1 MKKEEPKKDKK
12 TRKTHKKT
20 DAASLKSHKENED
33 ALFTENSEL
42 NPDEQLKPVSPVEES
57 VNSDLNDTELIP
69 ETPVSNENAVEQ
81 NLQEITENISEDVN
95 PETAEIEIP
104 QNIGYSEQP
113 VEKLM
118 EYTEEENIQPAEET
132 QTPGVVQKDEE
143 VQPAEETQPAEVVQK
158 DEIAQP
164 VEETQPAEIVRQ
176 EEDESHE
183 TEKPELVFPKS
194 NYQIS
199 LINENLLRIVVETD
213 KPVGVDCFV
222 KNRKPDEGDSTQTQ
236 SNRILVHPKEIG
248 KLQEVEI
255 IVSIDKSEGVKIVET
270 EKKSDE
276 ESLQEST
283 PASEDSKEKKPKKFL
298 IDPSV
303 ADILQKPVP
312 AEIQEK
318 YKPMTR
324 EEYFE
329 DKLKPSKNK
338 FAINRALV
346 EKHLKI
352 GIVASIILLI
362 FSMIVY
368 SGITSDNESG
378 DEQRPQRLIVIQ
390 DIPEMKVDIP
400 LEEKK
405 DEAGEDKTDVTPKI
419 NIRRNPIRTPRI
431 EITKKDTTAKTD
443 STDIAKNNEELDK
456 LRRGDTTGTGT
467 SVSGINST
475 DTINANA
482 VSLPFGNYGWVL
494 IDSLDYGG
502 RKFKFSSDT
511 SQVIKD
517 PSEVGKVSDFKMFV
531 IQDIKGTEFSCGK
544 NLRDFPVLV
553 TEYKAYKCE
562 PRDELLSNQIEY
574 MYRIINKDNTYAIT
588 IKVEYKKEYKPE
600 YYPKVDTL
608 VSQIR
613 LPQFLKTEN

>member
-12 TRKTHKKT
+12 TRKTSKKDGTADSKTHKDKN
-20 DAASLKSHKENED
+20 DAPFSENEG
-33 ALFTENSEL
+33 L
-42 NPDEQLKPVSPVEES
+42 NPIEQSQEKNAVEES
-57 VNSDLNDTELIP
+57 VENELFDKEIPVTREKTGNDEK
-69 ETPVSNENAVEQ
+69 
-81 NLQEITENISEDVN
+81 ISESEAQKENQNIQDDGIFEAMN
-95 PETAEIEIP
+95 EEIP
-104 QNIGYSEQP
+104 QKIDDAVNSQEEQQGTPEETDLSESTAR
-113 VEKLM
+113 V
-118 EYTEEENIQPAEET
+118 EET
-132 QTPGVVQKDEE
+132 QTDEDNRQKEE
-143 VQPAEETQPAEVVQK
+143 VRSIEENVLPEENPSEK
-158 DEIAQP
+158 D
-164 VEETQPAEIVRQ
+164 VRTEEELH
-176 EEDESHE
+176 DKK
-183 TEKPELVFPKS
+183 EKPEIVFPKS
-194 NYQIS
+194 NYHIS

-222 KNRKPDEGDSTQTQ
+222 KNRKPEEGDSKQTQ
-236 SNRILVHPKEIG
+236 SNRILVHPKEDG

-255 IVSIDKSEGVKIVET
+255 IVSIDKSEGVKIVDT
-270 EKKSDE
+270 ESNLDE
-276 ESLQEST
+276 KPQKTSAAFDDE
-283 PASEDSKEKKPKKFL
+283 SKEKKPKKFL

-303 ADILQKPVP
+303 ADILQKPAP
-312 AEIQEK
+312 DEIMEK

-329 DKLKPSKNK
+329 EKLKPSKNK
-338 FAINRALV
+338 YAINRALV

-352 GIVASIILLI
+352 GIVTSIILLI

-368 SGITSDNESG
+368 AGITSDNESG
-378 DEQRPQRLIVIQ
+378 DEQKPQRLIVIQ

-405 DEAGEDKTDVTPKI
+405 DEAGEEKTDVTPKI

-431 EITKKDTTAKTD
+431 EISKKDTTAKTD

-475 DTINANA
+475 DTVNANA
-482 VSLPFGNYGWVL
+482 VSLPFGKYGWVL

-517 PSEVGKVSDFKMFV
+517 PTEVGKVSDFKMFV

-544 NLRDFPVLV
+544 NLKDFPVLV

-574 MYRIINKDNTYAIT
+574 MYRIINQDNTYAIT

-613 LPQFLKTEN
+613 LPQFVKTEN